1 MGAYS
6 AQMNVYLPGLWRYH
20 DSKEESRG
28 VEMSVE
34 ERIRR
39 CLILEDMMKNRE
51 AAKELGLKNISRVK
65 PSLHHLKAGKGKGR

>member
-1 MGAYS
+1 
-6 AQMNVYLPGLWRYH
+6 
-20 DSKEESRG
+20 
-28 VEMSVE
+28 MSVE

-39 CLILEDMMKNRE
+39 CLILEDVMKNRE